1 MEDLIPQISARDLA
15 LILFKRKW
23 SIVLVILG
31 TMLAFFAWLF
41 LIHDDIYVVS
51 SKVLVKIGRE
61 QAPPPSVMGATPLVI
76 AYRSQDVNSEI
87 DIFQSTDSIAK
98 VVDEFH
104 LDQPVPEPVP
114 VGLLA
119 RSKYAVKHAMKSVK
133 DWYEEMMIRVGLRDR
148 LTPREKVIYGLKL
161 GLQVRAQK
169 DSNVFV
175 AELALPNRVG
185 AARVLNRLVDHYLEL
200 RQQVFHVKELGFFE
214 TAASGA
220 SADLENAETRLQ
232 NFEVAGGISELDKQ
246 EGILLEHIAAAR
258 AAWKEADYARQEF
271 AGRITRLE
279 EELKKPDPNLA
290 AVSEFGHEG
299 FQQNVINQLAELQR
313 DREKLRM
320 TELDTGDRIQNNR
333 QQFRAL
339 AEMLSANVR
348 TALEEKEQQTNLR
361 RAAYDTLQ
369 NQLQQLHSKSM
380 QWADLKRK
388 ARDQEN
394 TYLVYRKKLEE
405 ASADG
410 AMQQLR
416 IGNVAVIERA
426 TDPLAPAGMRKTMLL
441 GLALVAAFLAALVWV
456 TIAEFFDHRVY
467 TVEQL
472 QRQITIPVF
481 AAIPEGTRLEADFAH
496 RKSNERSRFTHVTPQ

>member
-1 MEDLIPQISARDLA
+1 MEDLLPQITARDMA

-23 SIVLVILG
+23 SIVLVLLG
-31 TMLAFFAWLF
+31 TMVAFFGWLF
-41 LIHDDIYVVS
+41 LIHDDVYVVS
-51 SKVLVKIGRE
+51 AKVLVKIGRE

-87 DIFQSTDSIAK
+87 EIFQSTDSIAK

-114 VGLLA
+114 PGFLA
-119 RSKYAVKHAMKSVK
+119 RGKYELKRAMKAVK

-161 GLQVRAQK
+161 GLQVRALK
-169 DSNVFV
+169 DSNVFS

-185 AARVLNRLVDHYLEL
+185 SARVLNALVDRYLEL
-200 RQQVFHVKELGFFE
+200 RQQVFHLKELGFFE
-214 TAASGA
+214 GATQGA
-220 SADLENAETRLQ
+220 SSDLESAEKQLQ
-232 NFEVAGGISELDKQ
+232 DFEVAGGISELDKQ
-246 EGILLEHIAAAR
+246 ESILLEHIAAAR
-258 AAWKEADYARQEF
+258 AAWREADYARQEF
-271 AGRITRLE
+271 AGRIVRLDT
-279 EELKKPDPNLA
+279 ELKKPDPNLA
-290 AVSEFGHEG
+290 GVAEFGHEG
-299 FQQNVINQLAELQR
+299 FQQNVVNQLAELQR
-313 DREKLRM
+313 EREKLRM

-333 QQFRAL
+333 QQFNAL
-339 AEMLSANVR
+339 ASMLSANVR
-348 TALEEKEQQTNLR
+348 TALAEKEQQTALR

-369 NQLQQLHSKSM
+369 DQLQQLHSKEM
-380 QWADLKRK
+380 KWADLKRK

-410 AMQQLR
+410 AMQEMR

-441 GLALVAAFLAALVWV
+441 ALALVAALLAALVWV
-456 TIAEFFDHRVY
+456 TIAEFFDHQVY
-467 TVEQL
+467 TVQQL

-481 AAIPEGTRLEADFAH
+481 AAIPEGTRLETEAA
-496 RKSNERSRFTHVTPQ
+496 RSKSNGRTWFSHVTPQ